1 MTGTVAFGIIVLIV
15 LGVLYTLKDTP
26 NCTGDCEQGRKP
38 CNCKNKWEK

>member
-26 NCTGDCEQGRKP
+26 GCTGDCNQGRSP
-38 CNCKNKWEK
+38 CNCKNK